1 MNNELNA
8 LFAQIQALE
17 ADIER
22 RLDAHRAQFKYRLAK
37 GRAVFDAGVAS
48 AHRRLRTSS
57 LRYVLRAPLLHIAVA
72 PLIYAMI
79 IPLALLDLTMSLY
92 QAICFRAWGISR
104 VSRRHYI
111 VNDRHRLGYLN
122 AIEKLNCIYC
132 GYGNGVLAYSRE
144 ISARTEQF
152 WCPIRHAT
160 QIRGPHAR
168 YADFVD
174 YGDADGYR
182 ARLEELRAKLR

>member
-1 MNNELNA
+1 MNDELNA

-22 RLDAHRAQFKYRLAK
+22 RLDAHRAQLKYHLAK
-37 GRAVFDAGVAS
+37 GRAVFDAGVAN
-48 AHRRLRTSS
+48 AHRRLRTSA
-57 LRYVLRAPLLHIAVA
+57 LRYVLQAPLLHIATA
-72 PLIYAMI
+72 PVIYAMV

-104 VSRRHYI
+104 VPRRQYI
-111 VNDRHRLGYLN
+111 VIDRHRLGYLN
-122 AIEKLNCIYC
+122 AVEKLNCVYC

-144 ISARTEQF
+144 ITARTEQF